1 MSHVGGEGGKVRF
14 PPFAPYTP
22 LPPSARAGLRP
33 SLVVTRLIDQPSS
46 PWWDDLHIPV
56 VETRDDILRL
66 ALADAVDELETTYG
80 KDPAR
85 WSWGEMHTATFE
97 NETLGTSGIAPIEA
111 IFNRGPYP
119 TAGGDSIVNATG
131 WDAEQGYA
139 VDWIPSQRLI
149 ADLSDVAHSLAIHS
163 TGQSG
168 HAYHPHYVDMA
179 DMWRM
184 IQYHPM
190 YWTAEQV
197 RSDSEGTLALVP
209 SAR

>member
-1 MSHVGGEGGKVRF
+1 
-14 PPFAPYTP
+14 
-22 LPPSARAGLRP
+22 
-33 SLVVTRLIDQPSS
+33 
-46 PWWDDLHIPV
+46 